1 MSQGGTMSKRGIL
14 IAFVFLVATIA
25 MSIYSAI
32 KNYQQLSFIRK
43 LPVAAIDLSVINDGD
58 YKGSFC
64 YSHFCYKVNVSISS
78 HAISA
83 VTILRNRNSDYGKKA
98 AAISERIIK
107 AQSLQVDMIS
117 GATITSKSIVKS
129 VEKALTEPEN

>member
-1 MSQGGTMSKRGIL
+1 MSKKGIL

-25 MSIYSAI
+25 LSIYSAI

-43 LPVAAIDLSVINDGD
+43 LPVATIDLSHINDGE

-64 YSHFCYKVNVSISS
+64 YSHFCYKVAVSISD
-78 HAISA
+78 HTISA
-83 VTILRNRNSDYGKKA
+83 VTILRNRNTKYGKKA
-98 AAISERIIK
+98 AAIGEKIVH

-117 GATITSKSIVKS
+117 GATITSKSLLKS

>member
-1 MSQGGTMSKRGIL
+1 MSKKGIL

-25 MSIYSAI
+25 MSMYSAI

-43 LPVAAIDLSVINDGD
+43 LPVAAVDLSAINDGY

-64 YSHFCYKVNVSISS
+64 YSHFCYKVAVSISG
-78 HAISA
+78 HTISA
-83 VTILRNRNSDYGKKA
+83 VTILRNRNSAYGKKA
-98 AAISERIIK
+98 AAIGERIIQ
-107 AQSLQVDMIS
+107 AQSLQVDVVS
-117 GATITSKSIVKS
+117 GATITSKSLIKA